1 MAKNLLDTTTTT
13 FGALMGNGKRY
24 KVPDFQRD
32 YSWKEEHWEELWLD
46 IKSLSRNT
54 EIHYM
59 GSIVLQNNG
68 DKTFTIID
76 GQQRIATLTIIII
89 AAVKLFEELI
99 EAGNESEKN
108 EERKEIIIRRYLGDK
123 DPTSLKYSSKLF
135 LNENND
141 NFYQTNLL
149 QLNLPLNKSRLNASD
164 RLMLEAF
171 EYFYNLMKES
181 KSIFGNGER
190 ISEFIDKII
199 ADKLFFIQIVV
210 EDDLS
215 AYTVFETLNARG
227 LELTSTDLLKNYL
240 FSLVKSK
247 TDRQHMKVQWLDIC
261 KVVGI
266 GEFPQFL
273 RYYLNARQKL
283 VRKERLFKEIRG
295 QVKDSKNVFALLGD
309 LGKAVTVYTAL
320 DEYEDDLWKQNQEA
334 QKLIKELNLF
344 QVSQYKPLLISA
356 YFKLKQNE
364 FNKLLRIVLSV
375 TFRYTIIGSQNPNKL
390 EDAYNRVAVKIFNGE
405 VKNATGAMS
414 DLKDVYPSDEEFKS
428 NFSLKVFD
436 TANSKA
442 RKITRYVLFSIE
454 NQLHNKNYPNETS
467 EATIEH
473 ILPEN
478 LSDSWL
484 NVFDREKHEEYV
496 YRLGNLTLL
505 EESLNSRDASN
516 KSFLEKKVVYV
527 KSQYNITKDL
537 KKFEGWI
544 ENDIR
549 SRQREMAKVA
559 TAIWRV
565 DY

>member
-108 EERKEIIIRRYLGDK
+108 GERKEIIIRRYLGDK

-240 FSLVKSK
+240 FSLVKSNA
-247 TDRQHMKVQWLDIC
+247 
-261 KVVGI
+261 GI
-266 GEFPQFL
+266 PP
-273 RYYLNARQKL
+273 R
-283 VRKERLFKEIRG
+283 
-295 QVKDSKNVFALLGD
+295 
-309 LGKAVTVYTAL
+309 
-320 DEYEDDLWKQNQEA
+320 
-334 QKLIKELNLF
+334 
-344 QVSQYKPLLISA
+344 
-356 YFKLKQNE
+356 
-364 FNKLLRIVLSV
+364 
-375 TFRYTIIGSQNPNKL
+375 
-390 EDAYNRVAVKIFNGE
+390 
-405 VKNATGAMS
+405 
-414 DLKDVYPSDEEFKS
+414 
-428 NFSLKVFD
+428 
-436 TANSKA
+436 
-442 RKITRYVLFSIE
+442 
-454 NQLHNKNYPNETS
+454 
-467 EATIEH
+467 
-473 ILPEN
+473 
-478 LSDSWL
+478 
-484 NVFDREKHEEYV
+484 
-496 YRLGNLTLL
+496 
-505 EESLNSRDASN
+505 
-516 KSFLEKKVVYV
+516 
-527 KSQYNITKDL
+527 
-537 KKFEGWI
+537 
-544 ENDIR
+544 
-549 SRQREMAKVA
+549 
-559 TAIWRV
+559 
-565 DY
+565 